1 MSNKAEKAETTYIE
15 LLNEMLDGTDPL
27 DVLPPASQV
36 GLPWS
41 ESSAQQDATEND
53 NK

>member
-1 MSNKAEKAETTYIE
+1 MSNKAETTYIE
-15 LLNEMLDGTDPL
+15 QLNEMLDGINPL

-41 ESSAQQDATEND
+41 ESAAQQDATEND